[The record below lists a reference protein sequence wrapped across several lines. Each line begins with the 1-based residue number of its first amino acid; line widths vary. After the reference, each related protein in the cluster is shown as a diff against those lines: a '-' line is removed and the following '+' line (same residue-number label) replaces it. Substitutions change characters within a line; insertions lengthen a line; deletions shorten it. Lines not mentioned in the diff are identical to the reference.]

1 LEVSQQRGGEDNEGF
16 TCVLKIME
24 GNAEFMA
31 LPEGGGRVR
40 NGETT
45 KESIFALFLHFPTN
59 TVTVTLQ
66 MTIHWKG
73 QDRENT

>member
-1 LEVSQQRGGEDNEGF
+1 
-16 TCVLKIME
+16 ME

-40 NGETT
+40 NRETT